1 MGRQHG
7 RTALVTIGP
16 CTAAGTA
23 VSSAVTRA
31 LHADGAHVV
40 ICDREPTPGKELAA
54 ELGER
59 AEFADLDVSREDDWR
74 RVVERVTAELGPIDV
89 LVSCARTRGAQ
100 AEDTTELS
108 LDEYLRVVAV
118 NQTGVFLGM
127 RAVLPGMIAAGHGS
141 IVNLASIDG
150 LRGVPGW
157 SAYCAANHAVAGLTR
172 STALEVAIHGVRVN
186 MVCAGPSKA
195 IAAELDESDLGA
207 LASSVPMGRLADP
220 AEVASVVAFL
230 ASDDSSCCTGAT
242 IAADLGRLAGP
253 ARPSVIGARL

>member
-16 CTAAGTA
+16 CTTAGAA
-23 VSSAVTRA
+23 VSSAVARA

-59 AEFADLDVSREDDWR
+59 AEFAVLDVCREEDWR
-74 RVVERVTAELGPIDV
+74 RVVERVTAGPGPIDV
-89 LVSCARTRGAQ
+89 LVNCARTRGAR
-100 AEDTTELS
+100 AEDTTEVS

-195 IAAELDESDLGA
+195 IAAELDDSDQRA
-207 LASSVPMGRLADP
+207 LARSVPMGRLADP
-220 AEVASVVAFL
+220 AEVAGIVAFL
-230 ASDDSSCCTGAT
+230 ASDDSSCCTGTT

-253 ARPSVIGARL
+253 ARPSVIGASR